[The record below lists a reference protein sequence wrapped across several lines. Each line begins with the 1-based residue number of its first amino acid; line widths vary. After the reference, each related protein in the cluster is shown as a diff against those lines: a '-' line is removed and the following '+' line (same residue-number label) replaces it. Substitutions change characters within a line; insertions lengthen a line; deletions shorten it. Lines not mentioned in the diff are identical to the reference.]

1 MIISAIRA
9 ILLYVIIIFAV
20 RMMGKRQISEMQT
33 SELVITLLMSNIASI
48 PMQDT
53 EQSMLSGIIPIMVL
67 LVCEILISYLM
78 LKKSGIRRI
87 ICGKPVIVINDGT
100 IDQNAM
106 KELRI
111 STEDL
116 YEQLRQKDVFDI
128 SEVAYAILETNGK
141 MSVFKKAQYE
151 TLTAKDMEIEKEESI
166 LQVAIISDGEI
177 AKSSLKIC
185 GLGTNWLYE
194 TLKNENIALKD
205 IFLMTAD
212 KYKNYRIIRKEAKI

>member
-9 ILLYVIIIFAV
+9 ILLYIIIIFAV

-78 LKKSGIRRI
+78 LKKSGIRRL

-100 IDQNAM
+100 VDQNAM

-116 YEQLRQKDVFDI
+116 DEQLRQKDVFDI

-141 MSVFKKAQYE
+141 MSVFKKSQYE
-151 TLTAKDMEIEKEESI
+151 ALTAKDMEIQKDESI
-166 LQVAIISDGEI
+166 LQVAVISDGEI
-177 AKSSLKIC
+177 AKSSMKIC
-185 GLGTNWLYE
+185 GLGTNWLFE

-205 IFLMTAD
+205 VFIMTAD
-212 KYKNYRIIRKEAKI
+212 KYKNYHIIRKEAES

>member
-1 MIISAIRA
+1 MIIASIRT
-9 ILLYVIIIFAV
+9 ILLYIIIIFAV

-53 EQSMLSGIIPIMVL
+53 DQSMLSGVIPIMIL

-78 LKKSGIRRI
+78 LKKSSIRRI
-87 ICGKPVIVINDGT
+87 ICGKPVIVINNGK
-100 IDQNAM
+100 IEQQAM

-128 SEVAYAILETNGK
+128 NEVAYAVLETNGK
-141 MSVFKKAQYE
+141 MSVFKKSVFEAV
-151 TLTAKDMEIEKEESI
+151 TPKDLEIKKDENI
-166 LQVAIISDGEI
+166 LQVVIVSDGEI
-177 AKSSLKIC
+177 AKSSMKIC
-185 GLGTNWLYE
+185 SLGTNWLYD
-194 TLKNENIALKD
+194 TLKKENVSLKD
-205 IFLMTAD
+205 VFIMTAD
-212 KYKNYRIIRKEAKI
+212 KYKNYQIIL

>member
-9 ILLYVIIIFAV
+9 FLLYIIIIFAV

-67 LVCEILISYLM
+67 LVCEIFISYLM
-78 LKKSGIRRI
+78 LKKSGIRRL

-100 IDQNAM
+100 IDQQAM

-116 YEQLRQKDVFDI
+116 YEQLRQKDVFNI
-128 SEVAYAILETNGK
+128 SEVAYAILETNGQ
-141 MSVFKKAQYE
+141 MSVFKKSMYSP
-151 TLTAKDMEIEKEESI
+151 LTVGDLEIQKEDTV
-166 LQVAIISDGEI
+166 LQVTIVSDGEI
-177 AKSSLKIC
+177 AKSSLKVC

-205 IFLMTAD
+205 VFIMTAD
-212 KYKNYRIIRKEAKI
+212 KYKNYSIIRKEG

>member
-9 ILLYVIIIFAV
+9 FLLYIIIIFAV

-53 EQSMLSGIIPIMVL
+53 EQSMLSGIIPLMVL

-78 LKKSGIRRI
+78 LKKSGIRRL

-100 IDQNAM
+100 VDQQAM

-128 SEVAYAILETNGK
+128 SEVAYAILETNGQ
-141 MSVFKKAQYE
+141 MSVFKKSMYSP
-151 TLTAKDMEIEKEESI
+151 LTVGDLEIQKEDTV
-166 LQVAIISDGEI
+166 LQVTIVSDGEI
-177 AKSSLKIC
+177 AKSSLKVC

-205 IFLMTAD
+205 VFIMTAD
-212 KYKNYRIIRKEAKI
+212 KYKNYSIIRKEG

>member
-9 ILLYVIIIFAV
+9 ILLYIIIIFAM

-53 EQSMLSGIIPIMVL
+53 EQSMLSGIIPMMVL
-67 LVCEILISYLM
+67 LVCEIFISYLM
-78 LKKSGIRRI
+78 LKKSGIRRL
-87 ICGKPVIVINDGT
+87 ICGKPIIVINDGT
-100 IDQNAM
+100 VDQQAM

-116 YEQLRQKDVFDI
+116 YEKQKKKDVFDI

-141 MSVFKKAQYE
+141 MSVFKKSIYSP
-151 TLTAKDMEIEKEESI
+151 LTVGDLEMQKEDSI
-166 LQVAIISDGEI
+166 LKVTVISDGEI
-177 AKSSLKIC
+177 AKSSLKVC

-194 TLKNENIALKD
+194 TLKSENIALKD
-205 IFLMTAD
+205 VFIMTAD
-212 KYKNYRIIRKEAKI
+212 KYKNYSIIKKEG

>member
-9 ILLYVIIIFAV
+9 ILLYIISIFAV

-78 LKKSGIRRI
+78 LKKSGIRRL

-100 IDQNAM
+100 VDQNAM

-141 MSVFKKAQYE
+141 MSVFKKSQYE
-151 TLTAKDMEIEKEESI
+151 TLTAKDMEIQKDESI
-166 LQVAIISDGEI
+166 LQVAVISDGEI
-177 AKSSLKIC
+177 AKSSMKIC
-185 GLGTNWLYE
+185 GLGTNWLFE

-205 IFLMTAD
+205 VFIMTAD
-212 KYKNYRIIRKEAKI
+212 KYKNYHIIRKEAES

>member
-9 ILLYVIIIFAV
+9 ILLYIIIIFAV

-78 LKKSGIRRI
+78 LKKSGIRRL

-100 IDQNAM
+100 VDQNAM

-141 MSVFKKAQYE
+141 MSVFKKSQYE
-151 TLTAKDMEIEKEESI
+151 TLTAKDMEIQKDESI
-166 LQVAIISDGEI
+166 LQVAVISDGEI
-177 AKSSLKIC
+177 AKSSMKIC
-185 GLGTNWLYE
+185 GLGTNWLFE

-205 IFLMTAD
+205 VFIMTAD
-212 KYKNYRIIRKEAKI
+212 KYKNYSIIKKEG